1 MKHDGFLS
9 CTYGEKLIKDDN
21 GLKNIPLSDDEMDD
35 YNIFMKQYGFMP
47 DYEFDCYVVR
57 NVGAFMGNV
66 ISFDVLNDPYSDDY
80 RYYRKYVDKGYK
92 LITGPSSPDSFL
104 GLGVFCTNYFDV
116 LRVDNKKQNKKSN
129 ILYGKF

>member
-35 YNIFMKQYGFMP
+35 YNIFMKQYGFVP
-47 DYEFDCYVVR
+47 DYEFDCY
-57 NVGAFMGNV
+57 
-66 ISFDVLNDPYSDDY
+66 
-80 RYYRKYVDKGYK
+80 YRKFVDKGYK

-116 LRVDNKKQNKKSN
+116 LSVDNKKQKKKSN